1 MLGRCCACFACLA
14 YQDPTVTA
22 IRSAT
27 ESSFVDVLGALR
39 LATAARHEA
48 VERAMPLAVGAPS
61 LAHYRLHL
69 EVLRDWLAPLEAW
82 LQRFADGPQDAA
94 SLPQIARLTLIERDL
109 AHPALRPQDTTDE
122 LAEARLHAQSGVRAV
137 PPVVSAVSA
146 ALAAD
151 AAWRW
156 GACYVIE
163 GSQLGGA
170 VLLRKHAPAFAPHPL
185 DYLSGD
191 GNAPGPR
198 WHAFVAAMRREVH
211 TPVAVDRACAGARAA
226 FDRLIALLPPSSLDT
241 VAPAA
246 RVVAA

>member
-1 MLGRCCACFACLA
+1 
-14 YQDPTVTA
+14 VTA
-22 IRSAT
+22 IRSAA

-94 SLPQIARLTLIERDL
+94 SLPQLARLALIERDL
-109 AHPALRPQDTTDE
+109 AHPALRPQDEADD
-122 LAEARLHAQSGVRAV
+122 LADASADGRLHAPSGVRAV
-137 PPVVSAVSA
+137 PPAVSAVSA

-170 VLLRKHAPAFAPHPL
+170 VLLRKHALAFAPHPL

-226 FDRLIALLPPSSLDT
+226 FDRLIALLPPASQDT
-241 VAPAA
+241 AAPAA

>member
-1 MLGRCCACFACLA
+1 M
-14 YQDPTVTA
+14 TA
-22 IRSAT
+22 IRSAA

-48 VERAMPLAVGAPS
+48 VEGAMPLAGGAPS

-69 EVLRDWLAPLEAW
+69 QVLRDWLAPLEAW
-82 LQRFADGPQDAA
+82 LERFADGPQDAA
-94 SLPQIARLTLIERDL
+94 SLPQLARLPLIERDL
-109 AHPALRPQDTTDE
+109 AHPALRAHAREAAE
-122 LAEARLHAQSGVRAV
+122 LADAFADSRSGQRAEAPA
-137 PPVVSAVSA
+137 PSA

-151 AAWRW
+151 VAWRW

-170 VLLRKHAPAFAPHPL
+170 VLLRKHALAFAPHPL

-198 WHAFVAAMRREVH
+198 WHAFIAAMRRDVH
-211 TPVAVDRACAGARAA
+211 TPADVDRACAGARAA
-226 FDRLIALLPPSSLDT
+226 FDRLIALLPQASQTEAATAMPE
-241 VAPAA
+241 A
-246 RVVAA
+246 RVAAA